1 MNAIFSG
8 PQLAYLLIALVVLG
22 LAFAGIVWVGRMI
35 RGELGPGA
43 SRGGNSAGL
52 AMLGQISPAMM
63 KEAIAKGLVVP
74 SQLAGMTEAERMFLF
89 ASLKQKLA
97 PAAPVVPAAEP
108 DVVPVVAPVAPVVAP
123 LAPVVAPLAP
133 VVAPV
138 APVAPV
144 AAPVTAPA
152 VVPVVPP
159 SPAQK
164 PTPPALP
171 ADIPP
176 AMLAILNAEKFRVW
190 CPMCGTELKLPT
202 FPPLLARC
210 ASCGMKSAIRGEEGG
225 RYIVIVSPPPNL

>member
-1 MNAIFSG
+1 MNAILSG
-8 PQLAYLLIALVVLG
+8 PQFAYLFIALVVLG

-43 SRGGNSAGL
+43 SRGGDSAGL

-97 PAAPVVPAAEP
+97 AAAVAPAAAPVA
-108 DVVPVVAPVAPVVAP
+108 
-123 LAPVVAPLAP
+123 
-133 VVAPV
+133 
-138 APVAPV
+138 
-144 AAPVTAPA
+144 APA

-159 SPAQK
+159 APAQE
-164 PTPPALP
+164 PALPALP

-210 ASCGMKSAIRGEEGG
+210 AICGMKSAIRSEEGG
-225 RYIVIVSPPPNL
+225 RYIVNVSPPPKL

>member
-1 MNAIFSG
+1 
-8 PQLAYLLIALVVLG
+8 
-22 LAFAGIVWVGRMI
+22 MI

-97 PAAPVVPAAEP
+97 AAAPVAPAAEP
-108 DVVPVVAPVAPVVAP
+108 DVVPV
-123 LAPVVAPLAP
+123 
-133 VVAPV
+133 
-138 APVAPV
+138 

-152 VVPVVPP
+152 IVPVVAPA
-159 SPAQK
+159 PAQK